1 MKTEVVNHNR
11 RCPRWLRRRIRFSSS
26 LPFPRVSIARYDR
39 MTIVLWLL
47 STDGFAAWD
56 QVGDKCPENQ
66 GTKFSGRSNKTFS
79 INFVFPRIN
88 CQSCKR
94 IVILFCHGW
103 HTKERFSR
111 SLRRTRSVTS
121 VCALFLSRT
130 ELLAWLINS
139 QKNIRRISIHT
150 HKKSNRHNFC
160 QNENFVK
167 KNTEKNTISLK
178 SPNLQS

>member
-1 MKTEVVNHNR
+1 MSKVAEAANNVLKHPAVPTPQYNALWRLWTFVV
-11 RCPRWLRRRIRFSSS
+11 
-26 LPFPRVSIARYDR
+26 
-39 MTIVLWLL
+39 WLL

-79 INFVFPRIN
+79 INFVFPRTN

-94 IVILFCHGW
+94 VVILFCHGW

-139 QKNIRRISIHT
+139 QNTNFDFQFSRKNIRISIHT

-160 QNENFVK
+160 QNENFV
-167 KNTEKNTISLK
+167 
-178 SPNLQS
+178 